1 MKYQLCSRDEYNA
14 VSIIKSSDDLSVL
27 VAEGKKLVCAE
38 NMENALA
45 LDEQKREWTSCFV
58 EFLDENGELI
68 ENAIYAGK
76 TPGGKNRLYLIND
89 EVAVEHLIKDVE
101 VNMRF
106 YIGEVVVD
114 RKNNVKNVIFAER
127 QKAGKP
133 GQTVMVDSL
142 SDSAMEDK
150 TMYFVNS
157 LKKK

>member
-1 MKYQLCSRDEYNA
+1 MKYQLCTRDEYNSVA
-14 VSIIKSSDDLSVL
+14 IVKSSDDISELIT
-27 VAEGKKLVCAE
+27 EGKKLICAD

-45 LDEQKREWTSCFV
+45 LEEQKREWTSCFV

-76 TPGGKNRLYLIND
+76 TPGGKDRLYLIND
-89 EVAVEHLIKDVE
+89 DIAAEHIIKDVE

-106 YIGEVVVD
+106 YIGEIVVD
-114 RKNNVKNVIFAER
+114 RKNNVKTVIFAER
-127 QKAGKP
+127 QKVGKP
-133 GQTVMVDSL
+133 GQKVMVDSL

>member
-1 MKYQLCSRDEYNA
+1 MKYQLCTRDEYNS
-14 VSIIKSSDDLSVL
+14 VSIVKSSDDLSVL
-27 VAEGKKLVCAE
+27 ITEGKKLVCAD

-45 LDEQKREWTSCFV
+45 LAEQKREWTSCFV

-76 TPGGKNRLYLIND
+76 TPGGKDRMYLIND
-89 EVAVEHLIKDVE
+89 DVAEHLIKDVE

-114 RKNNVKNVIFAER
+114 RKNNVKNIIFAER
-127 QKAGKP
+127 QKVGKP
-133 GQTVMVDSL
+133 GQTVMVDTL

-150 TMYFVNS
+150 TMYFINS

>member
-1 MKYQLCSRDEYNA
+1 MKYQLCTRDEYNS

-27 VAEGKKLVCAE
+27 ITEGKKLVCAD

-45 LDEQKREWTSCFV
+45 LAEQKREWTSCFV

-76 TPGGKNRLYLIND
+76 TPGGKDRLYLIND
-89 EVAVEHLIKDVE
+89 EVEEHLIKDVE

-150 TMYFVNS
+150 TMYFINS
-157 LKKK
+157 LKK